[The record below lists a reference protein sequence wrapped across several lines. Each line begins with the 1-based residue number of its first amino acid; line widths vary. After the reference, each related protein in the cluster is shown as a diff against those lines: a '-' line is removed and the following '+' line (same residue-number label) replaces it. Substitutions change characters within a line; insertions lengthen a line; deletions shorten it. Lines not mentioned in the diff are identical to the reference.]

1 MNLFRLLIIKSC
13 CACVLARFSLGET
26 VMSYRAFDDADE
38 KFNAACREILLSA
51 TAGELETE
59 KDLAKM
65 KKKVCKKY
73 GLSTLPSNGDILLR
87 GSPAEQKAV
96 RDILQRKPVRTIS
109 GVAVIAAMT
118 SPAPCPHGKCLPCPG
133 GPDSAFASPQSYMG
147 REPAAMRAFE
157 FRFDPYA
164 QVHSRLKQLNTIGH
178 DVSKAELII
187 MGGTFS
193 ARSVDYQEWFVKRC
207 LEAMNDYGAA
217 LDNDGLPKW
226 RAGLPAYSAK
236 GVCPF
241 LLLEDVQKAN
251 ETAIVRNVGMTLET
265 RPDWAHEEHIDE
277 FLKIGGTKVEL
288 GVQSV
293 FEDVLLKMNRG
304 HTVSE
309 TAEANR
315 RLRDSAF
322 KVGFH
327 MMPGLFDTDFDRDL
341 QGFRELFD
349 NPDFKPDYLKIYP
362 TLVTEGTE
370 LCRLW
375 QDGLYSP
382 INDENGPELVAAIKE
397 LLPKWTRLQ
406 RIQRDI
412 PADQILAGIRKSNIR
427 QEAEKRLHAR
437 GGRCRCIRCREVG
450 HNILK
455 QNPPTPEQIRLSV
468 EAYDCCGGREHFIS
482 FEDEA
487 ADVLIGFLRLR
498 FPNRPHRPELK
509 NAALIRELHVYG
521 SLTPLGETAEKQ
533 SAPPADTSLSWQHR
547 GYGKELIQK
556 AEELAA
562 DGGYEK
568 ISVISGIGVREY
580 YRKYGYVFDG
590 TYMTKNL

>member
-1 MNLFRLLIIKSC
+1 M
-13 CACVLARFSLGET
+13 
-26 VMSYRAFDDADE
+26 MSYREFDKSDE
-38 KFNAACREILLSA
+38 KFDAACREILLSA
-51 TAGELETE
+51 ARGDFESE

-73 GLSTLPSNGDILLR
+73 GLSTLPSNGDIILR
-87 GSPAEQKAV
+87 GNPAEQKAV
-96 RDILQRKPVRTIS
+96 RDVLQRKPVRTIS

-133 GPDSAFASPQSYMG
+133 GPDSAFESPQSYMG

-164 QVHSRLKQLNTIGH
+164 QVSSRLKQLNTIGH
-178 DVSKAELII
+178 DVSKAELIV

-193 ARSVDYQEWFVKRC
+193 ARTIDYQEWFVKRC
-207 LEAMNDYGAA
+207 LEAMNDYDAESNAETAQGI
-217 LDNDGLPKW
+217 PKW
-226 RAGLPAYSAK
+226 RLDVPNYESPDSAY
-236 GVCPF
+236 PF
-241 LLLEDVQKAN
+241 VTLADVQKSN
-251 ETAIVRNVGMTLET
+251 ETAYVRNVGMTLET
-265 RPDWAHEEHIDE
+265 RPDWTKEEHIDT

-304 HTVSE
+304 HTVTE
-309 TAEANR
+309 TADANR

-327 MMPGLFDTDFDRDL
+327 MMPGLFDTDFDRDIE
-341 QGFRELFD
+341 GFKALFE

-362 TLVTEGTE
+362 TLVTEGTK
-370 LCRLW
+370 LCEMW
-375 QDGLYSP
+375 QNGEYAPLDDS
-382 INDENGPELVAAIKE
+382 NGPELVSGIKAI
-397 LLPKWTRLQ
+397 LPKWTRLQ

-412 PADQILAGIRKSNIR
+412 PADQILAGIQKSNVR
-427 QEAEKRLHAR
+427 QLAEKLLHER
-437 GGRCRCIRCREVG
+437 GEKCKCIRCREVG

-455 QNPPTPEQIRLSV
+455 NNPPSPENIQLLV
-468 EAYDCCGGREHFIS
+468 ESYDCCGGTEHFIS
-482 FEDEA
+482 FEDLK
-487 ADVLIGFLRLR
+487 ADVLIGFVRLR
-498 FPNRPHRPELK
+498 FPNAPHRPELS
-509 NAALIRELHVYG
+509 NTALIRELHVYG
-521 SLTPLGETAEKQ
+521 SLTPLGETADTLT
-533 SAPPADTSLSWQHR
+533 APLADNNRSWQHR

-556 AEELAA
+556 AEEIAA
-562 DGGYEK
+562 DGGYDK

-590 TYMTKNL
+590 TYMTKKL